1 MASLNCAYTCSLGPH
16 LSCGLY
22 REDLIF
28 LPGQNI
34 STCVV
39 EERTLQGK
47 SKAAAGII

>member
-1 MASLNCAYTCSLGPH
+1 MPC
-16 LSCGLY
+16 
-22 REDLIF
+22 F

-39 EERTLQGK
+39 EERNLQGK